1 MLNRVATDFVLNLAA
16 YTRYGMLHRSDWRK
30 SATWLRLPPVPAAV
44 DGYRLLTH
52 PTPTQAAPDTEAAS
66 RCAKA
71 G

>member
-1 MLNRVATDFVLNLAA
+1 MLRC
-16 YTRYGMLHRSDWRK
+16 SDWRK
-30 SATWLRLPPVPAAV
+30 SATWFRRPPVPTAV

-66 RCAKA
+66 RRAKA

>member
-1 MLNRVATDFVLNLAA
+1 LAA
-16 YTRYGMLHRSDWRK
+16 CTRYGMLRCSDWRK
-30 SATWLRLPPVPAAV
+30 SATCLRESPVPTAV

-66 RCAKA
+66 RRAKA